1 MISDS
6 ILRVVKANN
15 HHTPFDIDHFSIKQ
29 VGSKFYVYAHPFEK
43 SFNKK
48 KIGTYKSYEEAKK
61 VVDSILDMKLT
72 TDADF

>member
-1 MISDS
+1 MNGENIFRF
-6 ILRVVKANN
+6 IKANS

-48 KIGTYKSYEEAKK
+48 KIGTYADYETAKK
-61 VVDSILDMKLT
+61 VVDSILDLKLP
-72 TDADF
+72 ADI